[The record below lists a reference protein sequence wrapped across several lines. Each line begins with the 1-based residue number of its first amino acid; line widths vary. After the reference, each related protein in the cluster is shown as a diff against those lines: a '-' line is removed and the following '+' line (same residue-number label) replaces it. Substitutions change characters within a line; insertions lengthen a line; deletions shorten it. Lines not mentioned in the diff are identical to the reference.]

1 MTTDRCPTCDKPRA
15 GDVAVSHADG
25 CSCPDCLSVCWR
37 DWGVLCKPADWR
49 ARAIAAEA
57 KLAAADK
64 AIEDVAEELET
75 LRDDIAEYLPA
86 YDIGDDMQPC
96 LANPREVVEYAGDE
110 LRRASK
116 DAARW
121 RKVAP
126 LIEAMREAAKVAHHD
141 YATEDDATV
150 GFRVTGHELIDAV
163 TNLLA
168 ATKEP

>member
-1 MTTDRCPTCDKPRA
+1 MTSDRCPTCDELAHELDLLRA
-15 GDVAVSHADG
+15 
-25 CSCPDCLSVCWR
+25 
-37 DWGVLCKPADWR
+37 
-49 ARAIAAEA
+49 
-57 KLAAADK
+57 
-64 AIEDVAEELET
+64 
-75 LRDDIAEYLPA
+75 DIAEHLPT
-86 YDIGDDMQPC
+86 YDIATQGGEPEH
-96 LANPREVVEYAGDE
+96 ANPREVVEYAGDE

-116 DAARW
+116 DAVRW

>member
-1 MTTDRCPTCDKPRA
+1 MFDEEPDGDPHGECRA
-15 GDVAVSHADG
+15 EIARLTAELDA
-25 CSCPDCLSVCWR
+25 
-37 DWGVLCKPADWR
+37 
-49 ARAIAAEA
+49 ARA
-57 KLAAADK
+57 
-64 AIEDVAEELET
+64 V
-75 LRDDIAEYLPA
+75 PA
-86 YDIGDDMQPC
+86 
-96 LANPREVVEYAGDE
+96 
-110 LRRASK
+110 

-150 GFRVTGHELIDAV
+150 DFRVTGHELIDAV

>member
-1 MTTDRCPTCDKPRA
+1 MAINRCPTCDRPRA
-15 GDVAVSHADG
+15 GDVAVSHSDG
-25 CSCPDCLSVCWR
+25 CTCPGCLSVCWR
-37 DWGVLCKPADWR
+37 DWGVLCEPADWR
-49 ARAIAAEA
+49 ARAIA
-57 KLAAADK
+57 
-64 AIEDVAEELET
+64 
-75 LRDDIAEYLPA
+75 
-86 YDIGDDMQPC
+86 
-96 LANPREVVEYAGDE
+96 
-110 LRRASK
+110 

-150 GFRVTGHELIDAV
+150 DFRVTGHELIDAV